1 MSRAIKL
8 ELYRLRKN
16 KYPWIIL
23 ILSSLMIIGS
33 VYMTK
38 VDYHYYINDKAALEN
53 LKINF
58 TQINWG
64 IYVGSVIPGWL
75 DLGYIPITELFMRNI
90 QSKILLMF
98 QTIFIVMY
106 IGDELK
112 SSFLKNI
119 NQIFPKK
126 IDLILGKVI
135 IIICIYTLA
144 IFITSFIIMSLSF
157 YIMEGYLKFTEI
169 GIFIKYILAEYL
181 LYITYSIVIM
191 FLAYLIRNSAVTL
204 IIGLLESAGILQIID
219 TVIHQISGNF
229 SSSIMKYLISG
240 NIALL
245 SINSSSY
252 VYLRVAILSII
263 YSVIMIILNTMILS
277 KRDIY

>member
-8 ELYRLRKN
+8 ELYRLRRN

-64 IYVGSVIPGWL
+64 IYVGSVIPDWL

-119 NQIFPKK
+119 NQNFPKK
-126 IDLILGKVI
+126 IELILGKVI
-135 IIICIYTLA
+135 IICIYTFA

-157 YIMEGYLKFTEI
+157 YIMEGYLKFTET

-181 LYITYSIVIM
+181 LYITYSIIIM

-204 IIGLLESAGILQIID
+204 IIGLLESAGILQIFD
-219 TVIHQISGNF
+219 TIIHQISGNF

-240 NIALL
+240 NIVLL
-245 SINSSSY
+245 SINSSSSI
-252 VYLRVAILSII
+252 YLRVAILSIV
-263 YSVIMIILNTMILS
+263 YLVIMIILNTVILS

>member
-8 ELYRLRKN
+8 ELYRLRRN

-64 IYVGSVIPGWL
+64 IYVGSVIPDWL

-98 QTIFIVMY
+98 QTVFIVIY

-119 NQIFPKK
+119 NQNFPKK
-126 IDLILGKVI
+126 IELILGKVI
-135 IIICIYTLA
+135 IICIYTFA

-157 YIMEGYLKFTEI
+157 YIMEGYLKFTDI
-169 GIFIKYILAEYL
+169 GIFIKYIFAEYL

-219 TVIHQISGNF
+219 TIIHQISGNF

-240 NIALL
+240 NIVLL
-245 SINSSSY
+245 SIDSSDSI
-252 VYLRVAILSII
+252 YLRVAILSII
-263 YSVIMIILNTMILS
+263 YLVIMIILNTVILS

>member
-8 ELYRLRKN
+8 ELYRLRRN

-64 IYVGSVIPGWL
+64 IYVGSVIPDWL

-98 QTIFIVMY
+98 QTVFIVMY

-119 NQIFPKK
+119 NQVFPKK
-126 IDLILGKVI
+126 IELTLGKVA
-135 IIICIYTLA
+135 IICVYTLA
-144 IFITSFIIMSLSF
+144 IFITNFIIMSLSF
-157 YIMEGYLKFTEI
+157 YFMEGYLKFTEI
-169 GIFIKYILAEYL
+169 GIFIKYILTEYL
-181 LYITYSIVIM
+181 LYITYSIIII
-191 FLAYLIRNSAVTL
+191 FLAYLIKNSAVTL

-219 TVIHQISGNF
+219 TIFHQISGN
-229 SSSIMKYLISG
+229 SSFSIMNYLISG
-240 NIALL
+240 NIVLL
-245 SINSSSY
+245 SIDSSNSI
-252 VYLRVAILSII
+252 YLRVTLLSII
-263 YSVIMIILNTMILS
+263 YLVIMIKLNTVILS

>member
-64 IYVGSVIPGWL
+64 IYVGSVIPDWL

-98 QTIFIVMY
+98 QTVFIVMY

-119 NQIFPKK
+119 NQVFPRK
-126 IDLILGKVI
+126 IELTLGKVA
-135 IIICIYTLA
+135 IICVYTLA

-157 YIMEGYLKFTEI
+157 YFMEGYLKFTEI
-169 GIFIKYILAEYL
+169 GIFIKYILTEYL
-181 LYITYSIVIM
+181 LYITYSIIIM

-219 TVIHQISGNF
+219 TIFHQISGNLSF
-229 SSSIMKYLISG
+229 SIMNYLISG
-240 NIALL
+240 NIVLL
-245 SINSSSY
+245 SIDSSNSI
-252 VYLRVAILSII
+252 YLRVVILSII
-263 YSVIMIILNTMILS
+263 YLIIMIILNNMILS

>member
-8 ELYRLRKN
+8 ELYRLRRN

-64 IYVGSVIPGWL
+64 IYVGSVIPDWL

-98 QTIFIVMY
+98 QTVFIVMY

-119 NQIFPKK
+119 NQVFPKK
-126 IDLILGKVI
+126 IELTLGKVA
-135 IIICIYTLA
+135 IICVYTLA

-157 YIMEGYLKFTEI
+157 YFMEGYLKFTEI

-204 IIGLLESAGILQIID
+204 IIGLLESAGILQIFD
-219 TVIHQISGNF
+219 TIIHQISGNF

-240 NIALL
+240 NIVLL
-245 SINSSSY
+245 SINSSSSI
-252 VYLRVAILSII
+252 YLRVAILSIV
-263 YSVIMIILNTMILS
+263 YLVIMIILNTVILS

>member
-8 ELYRLRKN
+8 ELYRLRRN

-38 VDYHYYINDKAALEN
+38 VDYHYYINDKASLEN

-64 IYVGSVIPGWL
+64 IYVGSVIPDWL

-119 NQIFPKK
+119 NQNFPKK
-126 IDLILGKVI
+126 IELILGKVI
-135 IIICIYTLA
+135 IICIYTFA

-157 YIMEGYLKFTEI
+157 YIMEGYLKFTET

-204 IIGLLESAGILQIID
+204 IIGLLESAGILQIFD
-219 TVIHQISGNF
+219 TIIHQISGNF

-240 NIALL
+240 NIVLL
-245 SINSSSY
+245 SINSSSSI
-252 VYLRVAILSII
+252 YLRVAILSII
-263 YSVIMIILNTMILS
+263 YLIIMIILNTMILS

>member
-8 ELYRLRKN
+8 ELYRLRRN

-64 IYVGSVIPGWL
+64 IYVGSVIPDWL

-119 NQIFPKK
+119 NQVFPRK

-135 IIICIYTLA
+135 IICIYTLA
-144 IFITSFIIMSLSF
+144 IFIASFIIMSLSF

-204 IIGLLESAGILQIID
+204 IIGLLESAGILQIFD
-219 TVIHQISGNF
+219 TIIHQISGNF

-240 NIALL
+240 NIVLL
-245 SINSSSY
+245 SINSSSSI
-252 VYLRVAILSII
+252 YLRVAILSII
-263 YSVIMIILNTMILS
+263 YLVIMIILNTVILS

>member
-8 ELYRLRKN
+8 ELYRLRRN

-64 IYVGSVIPGWL
+64 IYVGSVIPDWL

-98 QTIFIVMY
+98 QTVFIVMY

-119 NQIFPKK
+119 NQVFPKK
-126 IDLILGKVI
+126 IELTLGKVA
-135 IIICIYTLA
+135 IICVYTLA
-144 IFITSFIIMSLSF
+144 IFITNFIIMSLSF
-157 YIMEGYLKFTEI
+157 YFMEGYLKFTEI
-169 GIFIKYILAEYL
+169 GIFIKYIFTEYL
-181 LYITYSIVIM
+181 LYITYSIIIM

-219 TVIHQISGNF
+219 TIFHQISGNLSF
-229 SSSIMKYLISG
+229 SIMNYLISG
-240 NIALL
+240 NIVLL
-245 SINSSSY
+245 SIDSSNSI
-252 VYLRVAILSII
+252 YLRVTLLSII
-263 YSVIMIILNTMILS
+263 YLVIMIILNTVILS

>member
-8 ELYRLRKN
+8 ELYRLRRN

-64 IYVGSVIPGWL
+64 IYVGSVIPDWL

-98 QTIFIVMY
+98 QTVFIVMY

-119 NQIFPKK
+119 NQVFPKK
-126 IDLILGKVI
+126 IELTLGKVA
-135 IIICIYTLA
+135 IICVYTLA

-157 YIMEGYLKFTEI
+157 YFMEGYLKFTEI
-169 GIFIKYILAEYL
+169 GIFIKYILTEYL
-181 LYITYSIVIM
+181 LYITYSIIIM

-219 TVIHQISGNF
+219 TIFHQISGNLSF
-229 SSSIMKYLISG
+229 SIMNYLISG
-240 NIALL
+240 NIVLL
-245 SINSSSY
+245 SIDSSDSI
-252 VYLRVAILSII
+252 YLRVTLLSII
-263 YSVIMIILNTMILS
+263 YLIIMITLNTMILS

>member
-1 MSRAIKL
+1 
-8 ELYRLRKN
+8 
-16 KYPWIIL
+16 
-23 ILSSLMIIGS
+23 
-33 VYMTK
+33 MTK

-64 IYVGSVIPGWL
+64 IYVGSVIPDWL

-119 NQIFPKK
+119 NQNFPKK
-126 IDLILGKVI
+126 IELILGKVI
-135 IIICIYTLA
+135 IICIYTFA

-157 YIMEGYLKFTEI
+157 YIMEGYLKFTET

-204 IIGLLESAGILQIID
+204 IIGLLESAGILQIFD
-219 TVIHQISGNF
+219 TIIHQISGNF

-240 NIALL
+240 NIVLL
-245 SINSSSY
+245 SINSSSSI
-252 VYLRVAILSII
+252 YLRVAILSIV
-263 YSVIMIILNTMILS
+263 YLVIMIILNTVILS

>member
-1 MSRAIKL
+1 MNRAIKL
-8 ELYRLRKN
+8 ELYRLRSN

-64 IYVGSVIPGWL
+64 IYVGSVIPDWL

-98 QTIFIVMY
+98 QTVFIVMY

-119 NQIFPKK
+119 NQVFPKK
-126 IDLILGKVI
+126 IELTLGKVA
-135 IIICIYTLA
+135 IICVYTLA
-144 IFITSFIIMSLSF
+144 VFITNFIIMSLSF
-157 YIMEGYLKFTEI
+157 YFMEGYLKFTEI
-169 GIFIKYILAEYL
+169 GIFIKYILTEYL
-181 LYITYSIVIM
+181 LYITYSIIIM

-219 TVIHQISGNF
+219 TIFHQISGNLSF
-229 SSSIMKYLISG
+229 SIMNYLISG
-240 NIALL
+240 NIVLL
-245 SINSSSY
+245 SIDSSDSI
-252 VYLRVAILSII
+252 YLRVTLLSII
-263 YSVIMIILNTMILS
+263 YLIIMIILNTMILS

>member
-8 ELYRLRKN
+8 ELYRLRRN

-64 IYVGSVIPGWL
+64 IYVGSVIPDWL

-98 QTIFIVMY
+98 QTVFIVMY

-119 NQIFPKK
+119 NQVFPKK
-126 IDLILGKVI
+126 IELTLGKVA
-135 IIICIYTLA
+135 IICVYTLA

-157 YIMEGYLKFTEI
+157 YFMEGYLKFTKI
-169 GIFIKYILAEYL
+169 GIFIKYILTEYL

-219 TVIHQISGNF
+219 TIFHQISGNLSF
-229 SSSIMKYLISG
+229 SIMNYLISG
-240 NIALL
+240 NIVLL
-245 SINSSSY
+245 SIDSSNSI
-252 VYLRVAILSII
+252 YLRVVILSII
-263 YSVIMIILNTMILS
+263 YLIIMIILNTMILS

>member
-8 ELYRLRKN
+8 ELYRLRRN

-64 IYVGSVIPGWL
+64 IYVGSVIPDWL

-98 QTIFIVMY
+98 QTVFIVMY

-119 NQIFPKK
+119 NQVFPKK
-126 IDLILGKVI
+126 IELILGKVA
-135 IIICIYTLA
+135 IICVYTLA
-144 IFITSFIIMSLSF
+144 IFITNFIIMSLSF
-157 YIMEGYLKFTEI
+157 YFMEGYLKFTEI
-169 GIFIKYILAEYL
+169 GIFIKYILTEYL
-181 LYITYSIVIM
+181 LYITYSVIIM

-204 IIGLLESAGILQIID
+204 IIGLLESSGILQIID
-219 TVIHQISGNF
+219 TIFHQISGNLSF
-229 SSSIMKYLISG
+229 SIMNYLISG
-240 NIALL
+240 NIVLL
-245 SINSSSY
+245 SIDSSVSI
-252 VYLRVAILSII
+252 YLRVTLLSII
-263 YSVIMIILNTMILS
+263 YLVIMIILNTMILS

>member
-8 ELYRLRKN
+8 ELYRLRRN

-64 IYVGSVIPGWL
+64 IYVGSVIPDWL

-98 QTIFIVMY
+98 QTVFIVMY

-119 NQIFPKK
+119 NQVFPKK
-126 IDLILGKVI
+126 IELTLGKVA
-135 IIICIYTLA
+135 IICVYTLA

-157 YIMEGYLKFTEI
+157 YFMEGYLKFTEI
-169 GIFIKYILAEYL
+169 GIFIKYILTEYL
-181 LYITYSIVIM
+181 LYITYSIIIM
-191 FLAYLIRNSAVTL
+191 FLAYLIKNSAVTL

-219 TVIHQISGNF
+219 TIFHQISGNLSF
-229 SSSIMKYLISG
+229 SIMNYLISG
-240 NIALL
+240 NIVLL
-245 SINSSSY
+245 SIDSSDSI
-252 VYLRVAILSII
+252 YLRVTLLSII
-263 YSVIMIILNTMILS
+263 YLIIMIILNTMILS

>member
-38 VDYHYYINDKAALEN
+38 VDYHYYINDKTSLEN

-64 IYVGSVIPGWL
+64 IYVGSVIPDWL

-98 QTIFIVMY
+98 QTVFIVMY

-119 NQIFPKK
+119 NQVFPKK
-126 IDLILGKVI
+126 IELTLGKVA
-135 IIICIYTLA
+135 IICVYTLA
-144 IFITSFIIMSLSF
+144 IFITNFIIMSLSF
-157 YIMEGYLKFTEI
+157 YFMEGYLKFTEI

-204 IIGLLESAGILQIID
+204 IIGLLESAGILQIFD
-219 TVIHQISGNF
+219 TIIHQISGNF

-240 NIALL
+240 NIVLL
-245 SINSSSY
+245 SINSSSSI
-252 VYLRVAILSII
+252 YLRVAILSII
-263 YSVIMIILNTMILS
+263 YLVIMIILNTVILS

>member
-8 ELYRLRKN
+8 ELYRLRRN

-64 IYVGSVIPGWL
+64 IYVGSVIPDWL

-98 QTIFIVMY
+98 QTVFIVMY

-119 NQIFPKK
+119 NQVFPKK
-126 IDLILGKVI
+126 IELTLGKVA
-135 IIICIYTLA
+135 IICLYTLA

-157 YIMEGYLKFTEI
+157 YFMEGYLKFTEI

-204 IIGLLESAGILQIID
+204 IIGLLESAGILQIFD
-219 TVIHQISGNF
+219 TIIHQISGNF

-240 NIALL
+240 NIVLL
-245 SINSSSY
+245 SINSSSSI
-252 VYLRVAILSII
+252 YLRVAILSII
-263 YSVIMIILNTMILS
+263 YLVIMIILNTVILS

>member
-64 IYVGSVIPGWL
+64 IYVGSVIPDWL

-98 QTIFIVMY
+98 QTVFIVMY

-119 NQIFPKK
+119 NQVFPKK
-126 IDLILGKVI
+126 IELTLGKVA
-135 IIICIYTLA
+135 IICVYTLA
-144 IFITSFIIMSLSF
+144 IFITNFIIMSLSF
-157 YIMEGYLKFTEI
+157 YFMEGYLKFTEI
-169 GIFIKYILAEYL
+169 GIFIKYILTEYL
-181 LYITYSIVIM
+181 LYITYSIIIM

-219 TVIHQISGNF
+219 TIFHQISGNLSF
-229 SSSIMKYLISG
+229 SIMNYLISG
-240 NIALL
+240 NIVLL
-245 SINSSSY
+245 SIDSSDSI
-252 VYLRVAILSII
+252 YLRVTLLSII
-263 YSVIMIILNTMILS
+263 YLIIMIILNTMILS

>member
-8 ELYRLRKN
+8 ELYRLRRN

-64 IYVGSVIPGWL
+64 IYVGSVIPDWL

-119 NQIFPKK
+119 NQNFPKK
-126 IDLILGKVI
+126 IELILGKVI
-135 IIICIYTLA
+135 IICIYTFA

-157 YIMEGYLKFTEI
+157 YIMEGYLKFTET

-204 IIGLLESAGILQIID
+204 IIGLLESAGILQIFD
-219 TVIHQISGNF
+219 TIIHQIFGNF

-240 NIALL
+240 NIVLL
-245 SINSSSY
+245 SINSSSSI
-252 VYLRVAILSII
+252 YLRVAILSIV
-263 YSVIMIILNTMILS
+263 YLVIMIILNTVILS

>member
-8 ELYRLRKN
+8 ELYRLRRN

-58 TQINWG
+58 TQIKWG
-64 IYVGSVIPGWL
+64 IYVGSVIPDWL

-98 QTIFIVMY
+98 QTVFIVMY

-119 NQIFPKK
+119 NQNFPKK
-126 IDLILGKVI
+126 IELILGKVI
-135 IIICIYTLA
+135 IICIYTFA

-169 GIFIKYILAEYL
+169 GIFIKYILAEHL
-181 LYITYSIVIM
+181 LYITYSIAIM

-219 TVIHQISGNF
+219 TIFHQISGN
-229 SSSIMKYLISG
+229 SSFSIMNYIISG
-240 NIALL
+240 NIVLL
-245 SINSSSY
+245 SIDSSDSI
-252 VYLRVAILSII
+252 YLRVTLLSII
-263 YSVIMIILNTMILS
+263 YLIIMIILNTMILS

>member
-8 ELYRLRKN
+8 ELYRLRRN

-38 VDYHYYINDKAALEN
+38 VDYHYYINDKASLEN

-64 IYVGSVIPGWL
+64 IYVGSVIPDWL

-119 NQIFPKK
+119 NQNFPKK
-126 IDLILGKVI
+126 IELILGKVI
-135 IIICIYTLA
+135 IICIYTFA

-157 YIMEGYLKFTEI
+157 YIMEGYLKFTET

-204 IIGLLESAGILQIID
+204 IIGLLESAGILQIFD
-219 TVIHQISGNF
+219 TIIHQISGNF

-240 NIALL
+240 NIVLL
-245 SINSSSY
+245 SINSSSSI
-252 VYLRVAILSII
+252 YLRVAILSIV
-263 YSVIMIILNTMILS
+263 YLVIMIILNTVILS

>member
-8 ELYRLRKN
+8 ELYRLRRN

-64 IYVGSVIPGWL
+64 IYVGSVIPDWL

-98 QTIFIVMY
+98 QTVFIVMY

-119 NQIFPKK
+119 NQVFPKK
-126 IDLILGKVI
+126 IELILGKVI
-135 IIICIYTLA
+135 IICIYTFA

-157 YIMEGYLKFTEI
+157 YIMEGYLKFTET
-169 GIFIKYILAEYL
+169 GTFIKYILAEYL

-219 TVIHQISGNF
+219 TIFHQISGNLSF
-229 SSSIMKYLISG
+229 SIMNYLISG
-240 NIALL
+240 NIVLL
-245 SINSSSY
+245 SIDSSDSI
-252 VYLRVAILSII
+252 YLRVTLLSII
-263 YSVIMIILNTMILS
+263 YLIIMIILNTMVLS

>member
-8 ELYRLRKN
+8 ELYRLRRN

-58 TQINWG
+58 TQVNWG
-64 IYVGSVIPGWL
+64 IYVGSVIPDWL

-98 QTIFIVMY
+98 QTVFIVMY

-119 NQIFPKK
+119 NQVFPKK
-126 IDLILGKVI
+126 IELTLGKVA
-135 IIICIYTLA
+135 IICLYTLA

-157 YIMEGYLKFTEI
+157 YFMEGYLKFTEI
-169 GIFIKYILAEYL
+169 GIFIKYILTEYL
-181 LYITYSIVIM
+181 LYITYSIIIM

-219 TVIHQISGNF
+219 TIFHQISGNLSF
-229 SSSIMKYLISG
+229 SIMNYLISG
-240 NIALL
+240 NIVLL
-245 SINSSSY
+245 SIDSGDSI
-252 VYLRVAILSII
+252 YLRVTLLSII
-263 YSVIMIILNTMILS
+263 YLIIMIILNTMILS

>member
-38 VDYHYYINDKAALEN
+38 VDYHYYINDKVALEN

-64 IYVGSVIPGWL
+64 IYVGSVIPDWL

-98 QTIFIVMY
+98 QTVFIVMY

-119 NQIFPKK
+119 NQVFPKK
-126 IDLILGKVI
+126 IDLTLGKVT
-135 IIICIYTLA
+135 IICVYTLA

-157 YIMEGYLKFTEI
+157 YFMEGYLKFTEI
-169 GIFIKYILAEYL
+169 GIFIKYILTEYL
-181 LYITYSIVIM
+181 LYITYSIIIM

-219 TVIHQISGNF
+219 TIFHQISGNLSF
-229 SSSIMKYLISG
+229 SVMNYLISG
-240 NIALL
+240 NIVLL
-245 SINSSSY
+245 SIDSSDSI
-252 VYLRVAILSII
+252 YLRVTLLSII
-263 YSVIMIILNTMILS
+263 YLIIMIILNTMILS

>member
-64 IYVGSVIPGWL
+64 IYVGSVIPDWL

-98 QTIFIVMY
+98 QTVFIVMY

-119 NQIFPKK
+119 NQVFPKK
-126 IDLILGKVI
+126 IDLTLGKVT
-135 IIICIYTLA
+135 IICVYTLA

-157 YIMEGYLKFTEI
+157 YFMEGYLKFTEI
-169 GIFIKYILAEYL
+169 GIFIKYILTEYL
-181 LYITYSIVIM
+181 LYITYSIIIM

-219 TVIHQISGNF
+219 TIFHQISGNLSF
-229 SSSIMKYLISG
+229 SVMNYLISG
-240 NIALL
+240 NIVLL
-245 SINSSSY
+245 SIDSSDSI
-252 VYLRVAILSII
+252 YLRVTLLSII
-263 YSVIMIILNTMILS
+263 YLIIMIILNTMILS

>member
-8 ELYRLRKN
+8 ELYRLRRN

-64 IYVGSVIPGWL
+64 IYVGSVIPDWL

-98 QTIFIVMY
+98 QTVFIVMY

-119 NQIFPKK
+119 NQVFPKK
-126 IDLILGKVI
+126 LELTLGKVA
-135 IIICIYTLA
+135 IICVYTLA

-157 YIMEGYLKFTEI
+157 YFMEGYLKFTEI
-169 GIFIKYILAEYL
+169 GIFIKYILTEYL
-181 LYITYSIVIM
+181 LYITYSIIIM

-219 TVIHQISGNF
+219 TIFHQISGNLSF
-229 SSSIMKYLISG
+229 SIMNYLISG
-240 NIALL
+240 NIVLL
-245 SINSSSY
+245 SIDSSDSI
-252 VYLRVAILSII
+252 YLRVTLLSII
-263 YSVIMIILNTMILS
+263 YLIIMIILNTMILS
-277 KRDIY
+277 KRDT

>member
-38 VDYHYYINDKAALEN
+38 VDYHYYINDKVALEN

-64 IYVGSVIPGWL
+64 IYVGSVIPDWL

-98 QTIFIVMY
+98 QTVFIVMY

-119 NQIFPKK
+119 NQVFPKK
-126 IDLILGKVI
+126 IELTLGKVTI
-135 IIICIYTLA
+135 IFVYTLA
-144 IFITSFIIMSLSF
+144 IFITNFIIMSLSF
-157 YIMEGYLKFTEI
+157 YFMEGYLKFTEI
-169 GIFIKYILAEYL
+169 GIFIKYILTEYL
-181 LYITYSIVIM
+181 LYITYSIIIM

-219 TVIHQISGNF
+219 TIFHQISGNLSF
-229 SSSIMKYLISG
+229 SIMNYLISG
-240 NIALL
+240 NIVLL
-245 SINSSSY
+245 SIDSSDSI
-252 VYLRVAILSII
+252 YLRVTLLSII
-263 YSVIMIILNTMILS
+263 YLIIMIILNTLIFS

>member
-8 ELYRLRKN
+8 ELYRLRRN

-64 IYVGSVIPGWL
+64 IYVGSVIPDWL

-98 QTIFIVMY
+98 QTVFIVMY

-119 NQIFPKK
+119 NQVFPKK
-126 IDLILGKVI
+126 IELTLGKVA
-135 IIICIYTLA
+135 IICVYTLA

-157 YIMEGYLKFTEI
+157 YIMEGYLKFTET
-169 GIFIKYILAEYL
+169 GIFIKYILTEYL
-181 LYITYSIVIM
+181 LYITYSIIIM

-219 TVIHQISGNF
+219 TIFHQISGNLSF
-229 SSSIMKYLISG
+229 SIMNYLISG
-240 NIALL
+240 NIVLL
-245 SINSSSY
+245 SIDSSDSI
-252 VYLRVAILSII
+252 YLRVTLLSVI
-263 YSVIMIILNTMILS
+263 YLIIMIILNTVILS

>member
-8 ELYRLRKN
+8 ELYRLRRN

-64 IYVGSVIPGWL
+64 IYVGSVIPDWL

-98 QTIFIVMY
+98 QTVFIVMY

-119 NQIFPKK
+119 NQVFPKK
-126 IDLILGKVI
+126 IELTLGKVA
-135 IIICIYTLA
+135 IICLYTLA

-157 YIMEGYLKFTEI
+157 YFMEGYLKFTEI
-169 GIFIKYILAEYL
+169 GIFIKYILTEYL
-181 LYITYSIVIM
+181 LYITYSIIIM

-219 TVIHQISGNF
+219 TIFHQISGNLSF
-229 SSSIMKYLISG
+229 SIMNYLISG
-240 NIALL
+240 NIVLL
-245 SINSSSY
+245 SIDSGDSI
-252 VYLRVAILSII
+252 YLRVTLLSII
-263 YSVIMIILNTMILS
+263 YLIIMIILNTMILS

>member
-8 ELYRLRKN
+8 ELYRLRRN

-64 IYVGSVIPGWL
+64 IYVGSVIPDWL

-98 QTIFIVMY
+98 QTVFIVMY

-119 NQIFPKK
+119 NQVFPKK
-126 IDLILGKVI
+126 IELTLGKVA
-135 IIICIYTLA
+135 IICLYTLA

-157 YIMEGYLKFTEI
+157 YFMEGYLKFTEI
-169 GIFIKYILAEYL
+169 GIFIKYILTEYL
-181 LYITYSIVIM
+181 LYITYSIIIM

-219 TVIHQISGNF
+219 TIFHQISGNLSF
-229 SSSIMKYLISG
+229 SIMNYLISG
-240 NIALL
+240 NIVLL
-245 SINSSSY
+245 SIDSSDSI
-252 VYLRVAILSII
+252 YLRVTLLSII
-263 YSVIMIILNTMILS
+263 YLIIMIILNTMILS

>member
-8 ELYRLRKN
+8 ELYRLRRN

-23 ILSSLMIIGS
+23 VLSSLMIIGS

-64 IYVGSVIPGWL
+64 IYVGSVIPDWL

-98 QTIFIVMY
+98 QTVFIVMY

-119 NQIFPKK
+119 NQVFPKK
-126 IDLILGKVI
+126 IELTLGKVA
-135 IIICIYTLA
+135 IICVYTLA

-157 YIMEGYLKFTEI
+157 YFMEGYLKFTEI
-169 GIFIKYILAEYL
+169 GIFIKYILTEYL
-181 LYITYSIVIM
+181 LYITYSIIIM

-219 TVIHQISGNF
+219 TIFHQISGNLSF
-229 SSSIMKYLISG
+229 SIMNYIISG
-240 NIALL
+240 NIVLL
-245 SINSSSY
+245 SIDSSDSI
-252 VYLRVAILSII
+252 YLRVTLLSII
-263 YSVIMIILNTMILS
+263 YLIIMIILNTMILS

>member
-8 ELYRLRKN
+8 ELYRLRRN

-38 VDYHYYINDKAALEN
+38 VDYHYYINDKASLEN

-64 IYVGSVIPGWL
+64 IYVGSVIPDWL

-98 QTIFIVMY
+98 QTVFIVMY

-119 NQIFPKK
+119 NQVFPKK
-126 IDLILGKVI
+126 IELTLGKVA
-135 IIICIYTLA
+135 IICVYTLA

-157 YIMEGYLKFTEI
+157 YFMEGYLKFTEI
-169 GIFIKYILAEYL
+169 GIFIKYILTEYL
-181 LYITYSIVIM
+181 LYITYSIIIM

-219 TVIHQISGNF
+219 TIFHQISGNLSF
-229 SSSIMKYLISG
+229 SIMNYLISG
-240 NIALL
+240 NIVLL
-245 SINSSSY
+245 SIDSSDSI
-252 VYLRVAILSII
+252 YLRVTLLSII
-263 YSVIMIILNTMILS
+263 YLIIMIILNTMVLS

>member
-8 ELYRLRKN
+8 ELYRLRRN

-58 TQINWG
+58 AQINWG
-64 IYVGSVIPGWL
+64 IYVGSVIPDWL

-98 QTIFIVMY
+98 QTVFIVMY

-119 NQIFPKK
+119 NQVFPKK
-126 IDLILGKVI
+126 IELTLGKVA
-135 IIICIYTLA
+135 IICVYTLA

-157 YIMEGYLKFTEI
+157 YFMEGYLKFTEI
-169 GIFIKYILAEYL
+169 GIFIKYILTEYL
-181 LYITYSIVIM
+181 LYITYSIIIM

-219 TVIHQISGNF
+219 TIFHQISGNLSF
-229 SSSIMKYLISG
+229 SIMNYLISG
-240 NIALL
+240 NIVLL
-245 SINSSSY
+245 SIDSSDSI
-252 VYLRVAILSII
+252 YLRVTLLSII
-263 YSVIMIILNTMILS
+263 YLIIMIILNTMILS

>member
-1 MSRAIKL
+1 
-8 ELYRLRKN
+8 
-16 KYPWIIL
+16 
-23 ILSSLMIIGS
+23 
-33 VYMTK
+33 MTK
-38 VDYHYYINDKAALEN
+38 VDYYYYINDKAALEN

-98 QTIFIVMY
+98 QTVFIVMY

-119 NQIFPKK
+119 NQVFPKK
-126 IDLILGKVI
+126 IELTLGKVT
-135 IIICIYTLA
+135 IICVYTLA
-144 IFITSFIIMSLSF
+144 IFIANFIIMSLSF
-157 YIMEGYLKFTEI
+157 YFMEGYLKFTEI

-181 LYITYSIVIM
+181 LYITYSIVMM

-219 TVIHQISGNF
+219 TVIHQISGNLSF
-229 SSSIMKYLISG
+229 SIMKYLISG
-240 NIALL
+240 NIVLL
-245 SINSSSY
+245 SIDSSDSI
-252 VYLRVAILSII
+252 YLRVTLLSII
-263 YSVIMIILNTMILS
+263 YLVIMIILNTMILS

>member
-23 ILSSLMIIGS
+23 ILSSLMIIES

-64 IYVGSVIPGWL
+64 IYVGSVIPDWL

-119 NQIFPKK
+119 NQNFPKK
-126 IDLILGKVI
+126 IELILGKVI
-135 IIICIYTLA
+135 IICIYTFA

-157 YIMEGYLKFTEI
+157 YIMEGYLKFTET

-204 IIGLLESAGILQIID
+204 IIGLLESAGILQIFD
-219 TVIHQISGNF
+219 TIIHQISGNF

-240 NIALL
+240 NIVLL
-245 SINSSSY
+245 SINSSSS
-252 VYLRVAILSII
+252 VYLRVTLLSII
-263 YSVIMIILNTMILS
+263 YLVIMIILNTMILS

>member
-8 ELYRLRKN
+8 ELYRLRRN

-64 IYVGSVIPGWL
+64 IYVGSVIPDWL

-98 QTIFIVMY
+98 QTVFIVMY

-119 NQIFPKK
+119 NQVFPKK
-126 IDLILGKVI
+126 IELTLGKVT
-135 IIICIYTLA
+135 IICVYTLA
-144 IFITSFIIMSLSF
+144 IFITNFIIMSLSF
-157 YIMEGYLKFTEI
+157 YFMEGYLKFTEI
-169 GIFIKYILAEYL
+169 GMFIKYILTEYL
-181 LYITYSIVIM
+181 LYITYSIIII

-219 TVIHQISGNF
+219 TIFHQISGNLSF
-229 SSSIMKYLISG
+229 SIMNYLISG
-240 NIALL
+240 NIVLL
-245 SINSSSY
+245 SIDSSDSI
-252 VYLRVAILSII
+252 YLRVTLLSII
-263 YSVIMIILNTMILS
+263 YLVIMIILNTVILS

>member
-38 VDYHYYINDKAALEN
+38 VDYHYYINDKVALEN

-64 IYVGSVIPGWL
+64 IYVGSVIPDWL

-98 QTIFIVMY
+98 QTVFIVMY

-119 NQIFPKK
+119 NQVFPKK
-126 IDLILGKVI
+126 IELTLGKVA
-135 IIICIYTLA
+135 IICVYTLA

-157 YIMEGYLKFTEI
+157 YFMEGYLKFTEI
-169 GIFIKYILAEYL
+169 GILIKYILAEYL
-181 LYITYSIVIM
+181 LYITYSIIIM

-219 TVIHQISGNF
+219 TIFHQISGNLSF
-229 SSSIMKYLISG
+229 SVMNYLISG
-240 NIALL
+240 NIVLL
-245 SINSSSY
+245 SIDSSDSI
-252 VYLRVAILSII
+252 YLRVTLLSII
-263 YSVIMIILNTMILS
+263 YLIIMIILNTMILS

>member
-8 ELYRLRKN
+8 ELYRLRRN

-64 IYVGSVIPGWL
+64 IYVGSVIPDWL

-98 QTIFIVMY
+98 QTVFIVMY

-119 NQIFPKK
+119 DQVFPKK
-126 IDLILGKVI
+126 IELTLGKVA
-135 IIICIYTLA
+135 IICVYTLA

-157 YIMEGYLKFTEI
+157 YFMEGYLKFTEI
-169 GIFIKYILAEYL
+169 GIFIKYILTEYL

-219 TVIHQISGNF
+219 TIFHQISGNLSF
-229 SSSIMKYLISG
+229 SIMNYLISG
-240 NIALL
+240 NIVLL
-245 SINSSSY
+245 SIDSSNSI
-252 VYLRVAILSII
+252 YLRVTLLSII
-263 YSVIMIILNTMILS
+263 YLVIMIILNTVILS

>member
-8 ELYRLRKN
+8 ELYRLRRN

-23 ILSSLMIIGS
+23 ILSCLMIIGS

-64 IYVGSVIPGWL
+64 IYVGSVIPDWL

-98 QTIFIVMY
+98 QTVFIVMY

-119 NQIFPKK
+119 NQVFPKK
-126 IDLILGKVI
+126 IEITLGKVA
-135 IIICIYTLA
+135 IICVYTLA

-157 YIMEGYLKFTEI
+157 YFMEGYLKFTEI

-181 LYITYSIVIM
+181 LYITYSIIIM

-219 TVIHQISGNF
+219 TIIHQISGNF

-240 NIALL
+240 NIVLL
-245 SINSSSY
+245 SIDSSDSI
-252 VYLRVAILSII
+252 YLRVAILSII
-263 YSVIMIILNTMILS
+263 YLVIMIILNTVILS